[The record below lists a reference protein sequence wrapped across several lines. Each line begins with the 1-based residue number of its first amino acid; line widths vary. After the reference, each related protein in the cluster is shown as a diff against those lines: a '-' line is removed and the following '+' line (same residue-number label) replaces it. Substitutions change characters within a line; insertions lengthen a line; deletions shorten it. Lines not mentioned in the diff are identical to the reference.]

1 MLRQRIITAAIGL
14 PIFLAITWLGN
25 PWFTIMV
32 AIIAILGSIEF
43 YRMVISPK
51 IEPIIYFAI
60 FTIVVLS
67 ISPYHPP
74 FLTKPIILTLAII
87 ISLSWLIFSPKKDSA
102 FSKWAWLIAGI
113 LYIGWMFSYWNELRN
128 LTNGRELT
136 YWSIFIVMASD
147 TCAFFA
153 GRAWGK
159 HYMAPSIS
167 PKKTWEGAVVGLLGS
182 IIISI
187 VLGIAFSL
195 PFSYWQLATLGF
207 LIGVLAQIGDMVESL
222 LKRNTGVKDSGN
234 LIPGHGGILDR
245 VDSFILVGAIVYY
258 CAIAT
263 GI

>member
-14 PIFLAITWLGN
+14 PVILAITWLGN

-32 AIIAILGSIEF
+32 AIIAVLGSIEF

-51 IEPIIYFAI
+51 IGSLTCFAI
-60 FTIVVLS
+60 FITVLLS
-67 ISPYHPP
+67 VSPYYPS

-87 ISLSWLIFSPKKDSA
+87 VSLAWLIFLPKKDST
-102 FSKWAWLIAGI
+102 FSKWAWLIGGI
-113 LYIGWMFSYWNELRN
+113 IYIGWMLSYWAELRN
-128 LTNGRELT
+128 LTNGLELT
-136 YWSIFIVMASD
+136 FWSIFIVMASD

-167 PKKTWEGAVVGLLGS
+167 PQKTWEGAVGGLLGS
-182 IIISI
+182 IIVSI
-187 VLGIAFSL
+187 VLGIVFSI
-195 PFSYWQLATLGF
+195 PFNYWQLVLLGF
-207 LIGVLAQIGDMVESL
+207 LVGVLAQIGDLVESL
-222 LKRNTGVKDSGN
+222 LKRNNGVKDSGN

-258 CAIAT
+258 CAIAAS
-263 GI
+263 I